1 MAITPGGCY
10 RQYHRLYYVRRSDPF
25 GKAIAMTVLSD
36 LKPTKKFLVMNLLAD
51 AGFDVSDWANYDG
64 EHPASNP
71 KYCYNWS
78 FEQPGEMFAVCL
90 WFSGLKTERRR
101 DLYCGIQ
108 ETTGARV
115 PWLVPGSSGVGRA

>member
-1 MAITPGGCY
+1 
-10 RQYHRLYYVRRSDPF
+10 
-25 GKAIAMTVLSD
+25 MTKLSD
-36 LKPTKKFLVMNLLAD
+36 LKPTKKFLVRNLLAD

-90 WFSGLKTERRR
+90 WFSGLKKRGEEVYHTHVPKSR
-101 DLYCGIQ
+101 DNGTKFCVEQHLEISPFELSIMTHGDNFVELGPDIII
-108 ETTGARV
+108 E
-115 PWLVPGSSGVGRA
+115 